1 MKVELQCGDTIAIPN
16 GCKAIIKDGSVVF
29 EKEQKFK
36 DGDILTCVDYLDYR
50 CPFIY
55 KGTDR
60 NGFHKYY
67 IGLDSLSRITLPN
80 CTDAIWGNGT
90 LHHATDEERQLLFD
104 KMREQGLQWNAE
116 EKRVEKIRWTP
127 GVGET
132 YHYVNFYAGV
142 SETKNVNG
150 HADEEL
156 KEVHNQFRTHEQ
168 AEEAAAAVRETL
180 KKFHEENE

>member
-1 MKVELQCGDTIAIPN
+1 MKQGDRLPVPE
-16 GCKAIIKDGSVVF
+16 GCKATIDGNEVVI
-29 EKEQKFK
+29 EKEREKFK
-36 DGDILTCVDYLDYR
+36 RGDVITSLKGEILLVNVHDY
-50 CPFIY
+50 
-55 KGTDR
+55 
-60 NGFHKYY
+60 
-67 IGLDSLSRITLPN
+67 DSSLLRSFVHIEENKEFYQSPYLLWNESHPWRL
-80 CTDAIWGNGT
+80 
-90 LHHATDEERQLLFD
+90 ATEEEKHLLFD
-104 KMREQGLQWNAE
+104 KMAEKGLRWNAE